1 MERSFRG
8 ERFFLTIERSVG
20 RNPAAAPDAAE
31 MLQFTPKSPGE
42 KIPLKQKNVEFFPRC
57 FPTIMELQR
66 NEGVES

>member
-8 ERFFLTIERSVG
+8 ERFFFTIERPVG
-20 RNPAAAPDAAE
+20 RNPAAAPRCRRKVTVHPE
-31 MLQFTPKSPGE
+31 IPGE